1 MGSTYSINYLPT
13 SKPNFPR
20 MFGAGVRSCAF
31 SDGFIH
37 KTAAATSHR
46 VARDLR
52 DPPRLIYADSVG
64 RTTFPSSSRCSFVAQ
79 FLRLLPR
86 LPNGPLIRRSPKTHS
101 VERAREGLNGHE
113 ANGRSNGDQKID
125 PLPPPPT
132 SRGNEN
138 RLLLLAATAISALG
152 QSVRYCHCKFL
163 IPSARKIVQSVS
175 LNRPLLGVGNFG

>member
-1 MGSTYSINYLPT
+1 MGSTNSINYLAT
-13 SKPNFPR
+13 SKANFPR

-64 RTTFPSSSRCSFVAQ
+64 RTTFPSSSSRCSFVAQ

-113 ANGRSNGDQKID
+113 ASERSNGDQKDRSVAAAADFERERKQTFVVGGDGYLSPRPVSQIL
-125 PLPPPPT
+125 PL
-132 SRGNEN
+132 
-138 RLLLLAATAISALG
+138 
-152 QSVRYCHCKFL
+152 
-163 IPSARKIVQSVS
+163 
-175 LNRPLLGVGNFG
+175 

>member
-1 MGSTYSINYLPT
+1 MGSTYSINYLAT
-13 SKPNFPR
+13 SKANFPR
-20 MFGAGVRSCAF
+20 MFGAGVRPCAF

-52 DPPRLIYADSVG
+52 DPPRFIYADSVG
-64 RTTFPSSSRCSFVAQ
+64 RTMFPSSSRCSFVAQ

-86 LPNGPLIRRSPKTHS
+86 LPNGPLIRRTPKTHS

-113 ANGRSNGDQKID
+113 ASGQTAIKKID

-163 IPSARKIVQSVS
+163 SPSARKI
-175 LNRPLLGVGNFG
+175 G